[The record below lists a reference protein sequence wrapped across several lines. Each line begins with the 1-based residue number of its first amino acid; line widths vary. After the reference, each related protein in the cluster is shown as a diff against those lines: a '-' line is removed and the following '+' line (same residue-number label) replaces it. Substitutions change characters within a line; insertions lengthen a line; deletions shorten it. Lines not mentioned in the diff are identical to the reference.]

1 MRQNPDTP
9 PKSQPNPRFVGSVL
23 ARALILLAIFLSLA
37 LLFNP
42 AGALGPISLYNHL
55 FPGRERFPYGE
66 TPQKS
71 NNMTINDL
79 DAMLASH
86 AASQPKGADEFRV
99 FIFGDSSVWG
109 TLLSNNQTL
118 AGQLNEK
125 GI

>member
-1 MRQNPDTP
+1 MNQIPAKP
-9 PKSQPNPRFVGSVL
+9 PKTKSSPRFVGSVL
-23 ARALILLAIFLSLA
+23 ARTLILLAVFIGLA
-37 LLFNP
+37 LLLNP
-42 AGALGPISLYNHL
+42 ARALGPLSLYNHL

-66 TPQKS
+66 NPQKS
-71 NNMTINDL
+71 YNMTINDL

-86 AASQPKGADEFRV
+86 AASQPKAADEFRV

-109 TLLSNNQTL
+109 TLLSNDQTL